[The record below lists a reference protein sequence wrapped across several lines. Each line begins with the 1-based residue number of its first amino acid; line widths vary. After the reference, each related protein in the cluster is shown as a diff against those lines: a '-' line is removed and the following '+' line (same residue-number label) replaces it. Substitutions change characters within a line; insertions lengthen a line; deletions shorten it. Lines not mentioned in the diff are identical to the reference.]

1 MKKFALFAVAL
12 LLSVSIVPAIAG
24 GGPVL
29 YGVVVGIAG
38 PYGPVNIEG
47 MDGTSFEAWPAGD
60 APMDAL
66 YIGCEVSAQLDF
78 NGKVYLTNV
87 TSESENQMQKI
98 SWVAEVLD
106 YERNATELIVSTP
119 LGPERLFDP
128 HKTIGEQDAKNGSV
142 LNIKAFKSPW
152 IGHFIVISA
161 KLVAR

>member
-1 MKKFALFAVAL
+1 MKKFVIF
-12 LLSVSIVPAIAG
+12 LSVVAIFVSLVPAIAG

-47 MDGTSFEAWPAGD
+47 MDDTSFEAWPAGD
-60 APMDAL
+60 TFMDKL
-66 YIGCEVSAQLDF
+66 YVGCEVSAQLDF

-87 TSESENQMQKI
+87 TNESENQMQKL

-142 LNIKAFKSPW
+142 INIKAFKSPW
-152 IGHFIVISA
+152 MGHFIVISA
-161 KLVAR
+161 KLLAR